1 VHRPLWRAAAYRGG
15 EVVLFL
21 AYLYTAI
28 RCVVLLALVYAAIVA
43 LTHWAVRNRR
53 IQPFS
58 GWARFV
64 RRISDPLITPLERR
78 VIRAGGS
85 PQNAPFWLLG
95 LVIAGGLVL
104 MSLTAWLI
112 GAVVRFQSMAE
123 SGPRIWLQSL
133 VSLLFTL
140 LMTAILIR
148 VIGSWF
154 GIGPY
159 RKWMRPFYLL
169 TDWLIDPIR
178 RILPPFGMI
187 DFSPMVAWLV
197 LYVVRGFVLG
207 LL

>member
-1 VHRPLWRAAAYRGG
+1 MHGQLRRSAAHGG
-15 EVVLFL
+15 REVILV
-21 AYLYTAI
+21 YLYSAVRI
-28 RCVVLLALVYAAIVA
+28 LVLIALVYAAVVA
-43 LTHWAVRNRR
+43 LTHWAVRSRR
-53 IQPFS
+53 IEPFS

-64 RRISDPLITPLERR
+64 RRVSDPLVVPLERR
-78 VIRAGGS
+78 VIRAGGN
-85 PQNAPFWLLG
+85 PQNAPYWLLG
-95 LVIAGGLVL
+95 LVIAAGLIL
-104 MSLTAWLI
+104 MSLAAWLI
-112 GAVVRFQSMAE
+112 DAVARLQWMAQ
-123 SGPRIWLQSL
+123 SGPQMWIESL
-133 VSLLFTL
+133 VSLLFTV

-169 TDWLIDPIR
+169 TDWLIAPIR